1 MDNKMDTKL
10 YLIHGDDYIGHIDS
24 QINMYDLLLTLVRD
38 ARELLLEGKQAALLR
53 TLTGYEHQA
62 NEEFRRWCIP
72 DAYLLSG
79 DPKDLDGLM
88 AAELLEA
95 DDDEGCP
102 AGERM
107 LHPCCMEC
115 GAASAADETGEDEDA
130 PYEDPDG
137 DAADLLTMAGKLL
150 EAATRTTDAAGMLLQ
165 MAQDRAD
172 ELTED
177 DLEDDFGE

>member
-1 MDNKMDTKL
+1 MDKKMDTRL
-10 YLIHGDDYIGHIDS
+10 YLIHEDDYIGHING
-24 QINMYDLLLTLVRD
+24 QIEMYDLLLTLVRD

-53 TLTGYEHQA
+53 TLTKFEHRA
-62 NEEFRRWCIP
+62 NEEFRRWRIS
-72 DAYLLSG
+72 DSYLLTG
-79 DPKDLDGLM
+79 DPKDLGRLM

-102 AGERM
+102 ASERM

-115 GAASAADETGEDEDA
+115 GAVSGGNETGEDMDA
-130 PYEDPDG
+130 PYEDPD
-137 DAADLLTMAGKLL
+137 DETSDFLTMAGKLL
-150 EAATRTTDAAGMLLQ
+150 EAASRTTDVAGMLLQ

-177 DLEDDFGE
+177 DLEDYFGE